1 MNILIVNAFGSSP
14 SAKAKFSS
22 FCEIIKSLFK
32 KVSEKSGIDNFY
44 FIYRTPRTI
53 TDFIY
58 NYDNNPGEATQNDTL
73 NKKNFDKIDIVFI
86 EGGEK
91 YLPWND
97 KGFRLSEFVK
107 LCKMTGKIVYLGG
120 VGFEIL
126 VYYLATGARNEF
138 NFINGKGEIQ
148 AIEEIQKI
156 PSKFLTNLK
165 KNDNFLDFVTGDILE
180 YRSVY
185 HTWVPIM
192 NIGLHKQI
200 TAEKYMKRGK
210 FILPDG
216 FKGKDYVKNKNTLV
230 SNCHEIKVNVLRQY
244 LSHYLLIDLPVEFVA
259 FTSLTWFPHFFNV
272 NFKKYQFKVIC
283 QCDKGPVLIEH
294 ENSVGVAFH
303 PQIHYVETVKMLENF
318 INRKFQEIQDKLFS
332 FKKNDEIKIVEN
344 ELPLMFRN
352 YKLNDEQKI
361 EKKKHEQYVP
371 NNNSNVGKVNS
382 SRSFNRI
389 KKVRNVASHVGFGFN
404 NRDMIFV
411 ENNAIIQKSILYN
424 KKKIQEI
431 MSSDLQKQELINNLF
446 SIKRNENTRI
456 SAIFQPISSNVNSPE
471 IDQNT
476 LIKSLKERNHNNV
489 EDENGLDY
497 LTFIDRGKMDEKQL
511 IAFYKKAR
519 RRVCL
524 KLDEI
529 EHTTNFRNYE
539 NYKNSKPFKLFM
551 KNQKKLKNKK
561 NFNLTDKN
569 FFNRNNKLPIQKAG
583 SSLSLNNEKQKKMNL
598 LNMEAEYQNL
608 IGNTPPP
615 ETNNKTMTYLKTE
628 PNHKKKYSLK
638 LNIYRKDSRKNDKD
652 EEEEDDNVNYENG
665 NKNNAGNRIKQLQ
678 EKWKEYDQLSPE
690 QRQRREFLESK
701 KKWISKEDFH
711 RVFGLHTT
719 AIRPIPN
726 VMSYGKPVTDY
737 KFREINHEKWLT
749 PNGFV

>member
-1 MNILIVNAFGSSP
+1 MNILIINAFGSSP
-14 SAKAKFSS
+14 SAKAKFST
-22 FCEIIKSLFK
+22 FCEIIKSIFR

-44 FIYRTPRTI
+44 FIYRTPKTI

-58 NYDNNPGEATQNDTL
+58 NFDINPGEATQNDSS

-91 YLPWND
+91 YIPWDD

-126 VYYLATGARNEF
+126 IYYLATGARNEF
-138 NFINGKGEIQ
+138 NFINAKGEIQ
-148 AIEEIQKI
+148 SIEEIQNI

-192 NIGLHKQI
+192 NVGLHKQI
-200 TAEKYMKRGK
+200 AAEKYMQRGK
-210 FILPDG
+210 FVLPDG
-216 FKGKDYVKNKNTLV
+216 FKGKDYIKNKNTLV

-259 FTSLTWFPHFFNV
+259 FTTLTWFVHSFNV

-283 QCDKGPVLIEH
+283 QCDKGPVVIEH

-303 PQIHYVETVKMLENF
+303 PQSNYPETIKILENF
-318 INRKFQEIQDKLFS
+318 ISKKFQEIQDKLFS
-332 FKKNDEIKIVEN
+332 FKKPDIKIEEN
-344 ELPLMFRN
+344 ELPLMFRY
-352 YKLNDEQKI
+352 YKLNDEQRRG
-361 EKKKHEQYVP
+361 KKKDEQY
-371 NNNSNVGKVNS
+371 NILNINSNVGKVNS

-389 KKVRNVASHVGFGFN
+389 KKVRNEAGHVGFGFN

-424 KKKIQEI
+424 KKKIKEI
-431 MSSDLQKQELINNLF
+431 LTPEQQRQELINDMF

-456 SAIFQPISSNVNSPE
+456 STIFQPIKSN
-471 IDQNT
+471 QNKK
-476 LIKSLKERNHNNV
+476 INNIMQNLQ
-489 EDENGLDY
+489 ESKNMNNDEEENGLEY
-497 LTFIDRGKMDEKQL
+497 MTFIDRGKMDEKQL

-529 EHTTNFRNYE
+529 ENTTNFGNRNYE
-539 NYKNSKPFKLFM
+539 TYKDSKNYRIFI
-551 KNQKKLKNKK
+551 KNQNK
-561 NFNLTDKN
+561 
-569 FFNRNNKLPIQKAG
+569 
-583 SSLSLNNEKQKKMNL
+583 
-598 LNMEAEYQNL
+598 
-608 IGNTPPP
+608 
-615 ETNNKTMTYLKTE
+615 
-628 PNHKKKYSLK
+628 
-638 LNIYRKDSRKNDKD
+638 
-652 EEEEDDNVNYENG
+652 
-665 NKNNAGNRIKQLQ
+665 
-678 EKWKEYDQLSPE
+678 
-690 QRQRREFLESK
+690 SK
-701 KKWISKEDFH
+701 KKI
-711 RVFGLHTT
+711 
-719 AIRPIPN
+719 
-726 VMSYGKPVTDY
+726 
-737 KFREINHEKWLT
+737 
-749 PNGFV
+749 

>member
-14 SAKAKFSS
+14 AAKARFSS

-32 KVSEKSGIDNFY
+32 KISEKSGIDNFY
-44 FIYRTPRTI
+44 FTYRTPRTI

-58 NYDNNPGEATQNDTL
+58 NYDINPGEATQNDSI

-91 YLPWND
+91 YIPWDD
-97 KGFRLSEFVK
+97 KGFRLSEFVR
-107 LCKMTGKIVYLGG
+107 LCKITGKLVYLGG

-126 VYYLATGARNEF
+126 IYYLATGARNEF
-138 NFINGKGEIQ
+138 NFINAKGEIQ
-148 AIEEIQKI
+148 AIEEIQNI
-156 PSKFLTNLK
+156 PPKFLNNLK

-192 NIGLHKQI
+192 NIGMHKQI
-200 TAEKYMKRGK
+200 AAEKFMERGK
-210 FILPDG
+210 FVLPDG
-216 FKGKDYVKNKNTLV
+216 FKGKDYIKNKDTVV

-244 LSHYLLIDLPVEFVA
+244 LSHYLLINLPVEFVA
-259 FTSLTWFPHFFNV
+259 FTTLTWFPHFFNV
-272 NFKKYQFKVIC
+272 SFKKYQFKVIC
-283 QCDKGPVLIEH
+283 QCDKGPVVIEH

-303 PQIHYVETVKMLENF
+303 PQVNYIETIKILENF
-318 INRKFQEIQDKLFS
+318 ISKKFQEIQDKLFS
-332 FKKNDEIKIVEN
+332 FKKAENNLVEN

-352 YKLNDEQKI
+352 YKLNDEQRRR
-361 EKKKHEQYVP
+361 KKTLNEQYVSD
-371 NNNSNVGKVNS
+371 NNSNIGKVNN

-389 KKVRNVASHVGFGFN
+389 KKVRNEAGHVGFGFN

-411 ENNAIIQKSILYN
+411 ENNAIIQKSILYY
-424 KKKIQEI
+424 KKKSKNILSPEQ
-431 MSSDLQKQELINNLF
+431 QKQEVINDMF

-456 SAIFQPISSNVNSPE
+456 SAIFKPIFRNKTKRLSRKNVIE
-471 IDQNT
+471 
-476 LIKSLKERNHNNV
+476 SLKEGKNFDE
-489 EDENGLDY
+489 EDENGLEY
-497 LTFIDRGKMDEKQL
+497 MTFIDRGKMDEKQL

-529 EHTTNFRNYE
+529 EHTTNFGTNNYE
-539 NYKNSKPFKLFM
+539 KYKDSKSYKNFVRS
-551 KNQKKLKNKK
+551 QKKEKQKK
-561 NFNLTDKN
+561 FNLTDTN
-569 FFNRNNKLPIQKAG
+569 FYVKKNKLK
-583 SSLSLNNEKQKKMNL
+583 LNKTISPSKIDKEKEKQMNTI
-598 LNMEAEYQNL
+598 NMENAYQSLMKNVPQKE
-608 IGNTPPP
+608 I
-615 ETNNKTMTYLKTE
+615 KTISYLKTQ
-628 PNHKKKYSLK
+628 PNIHRKKYSLR
-638 LNIYRKDSRKNDKD
+638 LKNN
-652 EEEEDDNVNYENG
+652 DDNKGDNEDIDYYYN
-665 NKNNAGNRIKQLQ
+665 NKNGARNRIKELQ

-701 KKWISKEDFH
+701 KKWVSKEDFH

-719 AIRPIPN
+719 AIKPIPN
-726 VMSYGKPVTDY
+726 VMSFGKPVTDY
-737 KFREINHEKWLT
+737 KFREINHEKWIT

>member
-1 MNILIVNAFGSSP
+1 MNILIVNAFGNSP

-32 KVSEKSGIDNFY
+32 KVSEKSGIDNFF
-44 FIYRTPRTI
+44 FIYRTPKTI

-58 NYDNNPGEATQNDTL
+58 NYDSNPGEATQNDSL

-91 YLPWND
+91 YLPWDD

-107 LCKMTGKIVYLGG
+107 LCKVNGKIIYLGG

-126 VYYLATGARNEF
+126 IYYLATGARNEY
-138 NFINGKGEIQ
+138 NFINAKGEIQ

-156 PSKFLTNLK
+156 PSNFLTNLK

-200 TAEKYMKRGK
+200 AAEKFMERGK
-210 FILPDG
+210 FVLPDG

-259 FTSLTWFPHFFNV
+259 YTTLTWFPHFFNV
-272 NFKKYQFKVIC
+272 SFKRFQFKVIC
-283 QCDKGPVLIEH
+283 QCDKGPVVIEH
-294 ENSVGVAFH
+294 ENSIGIAFH
-303 PQIHYVETVKMLENF
+303 PQVNYIETVKILENF
-318 INRKFQEIQDKLFS
+318 VSKKFQEVQDKLFS
-332 FKKNDEIKIVEN
+332 FKKTDIKIVEN

-352 YKLNDEQKI
+352 YKLNDEQRKG
-361 EKKKHEQYVP
+361 KKLLDDQFISS
-371 NNNSNVGKVNS
+371 NNKSNVGKVNS

-389 KKVRNVASHVGFGFN
+389 KKVRNEAGHVGFGFN

-431 MSSDLQKQELINNLF
+431 LSPEQQRQEILNDMF

-456 SAIFQPISSNVNSPE
+456 STIFQPIITNKKKKINQKN
-471 IDQNT
+471 IFQT
-476 LIKSLKERNHNNV
+476 LKEGKNID
-489 EDENGLDY
+489 EDDENGLEY
-497 LTFIDRGKMDEKQL
+497 MTFIDRGKMDEKQL

-529 EHTTNFRNYE
+529 EHTTNFETKNYE
-539 NYKNSKPFKLFM
+539 KYKDSKQYKNFIKK
-551 KNQKKLKNKK
+551 QKKAK
-561 NFNLTDKN
+561 FNLTDTNFYNKSNKN
-569 FFNRNNKLPIQKAG
+569 KNKLKNTN
-583 SSLSLNNEKQKKMNL
+583 SLLILDRDRQKKINT
-598 LNMEAEYQNL
+598 LNMEAAYQSLMKNVDKDTNKK
-608 IGNTPPP
+608 NTYYKTQPNFY
-615 ETNNKTMTYLKTE
+615 TN
-628 PNHKKKYSLK
+628 KKYSLTLK
-638 LNIYRKDSRKNDKD
+638 KNDSNK
-652 EEEEDDNVNYENG
+652 EDNEDLDYFYN
-665 NKNNAGNRIKQLQ
+665 NKNDAKIKIKELQ

-701 KKWISKEDFH
+701 KKWVSKEDFH
-711 RVFGLHTT
+711 RVFGIHTT
-719 AIRPIPN
+719 AIKPIPN

>member
-1 MNILIVNAFGSSP
+1 MNILIVNAFGNSP

-32 KVSEKSGIDNFY
+32 KVSEKSGIDNFF
-44 FIYRTPRTI
+44 FIYRTPKTI

-58 NYDNNPGEATQNDTL
+58 NYDSNPGEATQNDSL

-91 YLPWND
+91 YLPWDD

-107 LCKMTGKIVYLGG
+107 LCKVNGKIIYLGG

-126 VYYLATGARNEF
+126 IYYLATGARNEY
-138 NFINGKGEIQ
+138 NFINAKGEIQ

-156 PSKFLTNLK
+156 PSNFLTNLK

-200 TAEKYMKRGK
+200 AAEKFMERGK
-210 FILPDG
+210 FVLPDG

-259 FTSLTWFPHFFNV
+259 YTTLTWFPHFFNV
-272 NFKKYQFKVIC
+272 SFKRFQFKVIC
-283 QCDKGPVLIEH
+283 QCDKGPVVIEH
-294 ENSVGVAFH
+294 ENSIGIAFH
-303 PQIHYVETVKMLENF
+303 PQVNYIETVKILENF
-318 INRKFQEIQDKLFS
+318 VSKKFQEVQDKLFS
-332 FKKNDEIKIVEN
+332 FKKTDIKIVEN

-352 YKLNDEQKI
+352 YKLNDEQRKG
-361 EKKKHEQYVP
+361 KKLLDDQFISS
-371 NNNSNVGKVNS
+371 NNKSNVGKVNS

-389 KKVRNVASHVGFGFN
+389 KKVRNEAGHVGFGFN

-431 MSSDLQKQELINNLF
+431 LSPEQQRQEILNDMF

-456 SAIFQPISSNVNSPE
+456 STIFQPIITNKKKKINQKN
-471 IDQNT
+471 IFQT
-476 LIKSLKERNHNNV
+476 LKEGKNID
-489 EDENGLDY
+489 EDDENGLEY
-497 LTFIDRGKMDEKQL
+497 MTFIDRGKMDEKQL

-529 EHTTNFRNYE
+529 EHTTNFETKNYE
-539 NYKNSKPFKLFM
+539 KYKDSKQYKNFIKK
-551 KNQKKLKNKK
+551 QKKAK
-561 NFNLTDKN
+561 FNLTDTN
-569 FFNRNNKLPIQKAG
+569 FYNKNNKNKNKLKNTN
-583 SSLSLNNEKQKKMNL
+583 SLLILDRDRQKKINT
-598 LNMEAEYQNL
+598 LNMEAAYQSLMKNVDKDTNKK
-608 IGNTPPP
+608 NTYY
-615 ETNNKTMTYLKTE
+615 KTQ
-628 PNHKKKYSLK
+628 PNFYTKKKYSLTLK
-638 LNIYRKDSRKNDKD
+638 KNDINK
-652 EEEEDDNVNYENG
+652 EDNEDLDYFYN
-665 NKNNAGNRIKQLQ
+665 NKNDAKNRIKELQ

-701 KKWISKEDFH
+701 KKWVSKEDFH
-711 RVFGLHTT
+711 RVFGIHTT
-719 AIRPIPN
+719 AIKPIPN

>member
-1 MNILIVNAFGSSP
+1 
-14 SAKAKFSS
+14 
-22 FCEIIKSLFK
+22 
-32 KVSEKSGIDNFY
+32 
-44 FIYRTPRTI
+44 
-53 TDFIY
+53 
-58 NYDNNPGEATQNDTL
+58 
-73 NKKNFDKIDIVFI
+73 
-86 EGGEK
+86 
-91 YLPWND
+91 
-97 KGFRLSEFVK
+97 
-107 LCKMTGKIVYLGG
+107 MTGKIVYLGG

-126 VYYLATGARNEF
+126 VYYLATGSRNEF

-156 PSKFLTNLK
+156 PSKFLSNLK

-200 TAEKYMKRGK
+200 AAEKYMKRGK
-210 FILPDG
+210 FVLPDG

-244 LSHYLLIDLPVEFVA
+244 LSHYLLTNLPVEFVA

-272 NFKKYQFKVIC
+272 SFKKYQFKVIC
-283 QCDKGPVLIEH
+283 QCDKGPVVIEH

-303 PQIHYVETVKMLENF
+303 PQVNYLETVKILENF
-318 INRKFQEIQDKLFS
+318 ISKKFQEVQEKLFS
-332 FKKNDEIKIVEN
+332 FKKADDIKIVEN

-352 YKLNDEQKI
+352 YKLNDEQKR
-361 EKKKHEQYVP
+361 EKKKDEQYIA
-371 NNNSNVGKVNS
+371 NKNSNVGKVNN

-424 KKKIQEI
+424 KKKINEI
-431 MSSDLQKQELINNLF
+431 ISPELQRQELINDMF

-456 SAIFQPISSNVNSPE
+456 SAIFQPILSSHNSPKLN
-471 IDQNT
+471 QNNV
-476 LIKSLKERNHNNV
+476 INKLKEKNHT

-539 NYKNSKPFKLFM
+539 NYKNSKPFKMFI
-551 KNQKKLKNKK
+551 KSQNKKKKNK
-561 NFNLTDKN
+561 FNLTDTN
-569 FFNRNNKLPIQKAG
+569 FYNRNNRNQIQKINSA
-583 SSLSLNNEKQKKMNL
+583 LTLNNEKEKKMNL

-608 IGNTPPP
+608 MGKSPPQS
-615 ETNNKTMTYLKTE
+615 TNITITYLKTE
-628 PNHKKKYSLK
+628 PNFKKIQSLK
-638 LNIYRKDSRKNDKD
+638 LNTYRSDNRKNDKD
-652 EEEEDDNVNYENG
+652 EDEDEDNNNYLSE
-665 NKNNAGNRIKQLQ
+665 NKNNARSRIKQMQ

-701 KKWISKEDFH
+701 KKWVSKEDFH

-719 AIRPIPN
+719 AIKPIPN

>member
-22 FCEIIKSLFK
+22 FCEIIKSIFK

-58 NYDNNPGEATQNDTL
+58 NFDINPGEATQNDSL

-91 YLPWND
+91 YIPWDD

-107 LCKMTGKIVYLGG
+107 LCKLTGKIIYLGG

-126 VYYLATGARNEF
+126 IYYLATAARNEF

-148 AIEEIQKI
+148 SIEEIQNI

-200 TAEKYMKRGK
+200 AAEKYMQRGK
-210 FILPDG
+210 FVLPDN
-216 FKGKDYVKNKNTLV
+216 FKGKDYIKNKNTLV

-244 LSHYLLIDLPVEFVA
+244 LSHYLLIGLPVEFVA
-259 FTSLTWFPHFFNV
+259 FTTLTWFAHFFNV
-272 NFKKYQFKVIC
+272 SFKKYQFKVIC
-283 QCDKGPVLIEH
+283 QCDKGPVVIEH
-294 ENSVGVAFH
+294 ENSVAVAFH
-303 PQIHYVETVKMLENF
+303 PQINYIETVKILENF
-318 INRKFQEIQDKLFS
+318 VTKKFQEIQDKLFS
-332 FKKNDEIKIVEN
+332 FKKSEIKIVDN

-352 YKLNDEQKI
+352 YKMNDEQRKG
-361 EKKKHEQYVP
+361 KKLLDEQFIS
-371 NNNSNVGKVNS
+371 NNNSNVGKVNT

-389 KKVRNVASHVGFGFN
+389 KKVRNEAGHVGFGFN
-404 NRDMIFV
+404 NRDMVFV

-424 KKKIQEI
+424 KKKIKEI
-431 MSSDLQKQELINNLF
+431 ISPEQQREELINDMF

-456 SAIFQPISSNVNSPE
+456 SQIFKPIFSNKNQK
-471 IDQNT
+471 INQ
-476 LIKSLKERNHNNV
+476 NNV
-489 EDENGLDY
+489 MQKIKEGKNLGEEEDNGLEY
-497 LTFIDRGKMDEKQL
+497 MTFIDRGKMDEKQL
-511 IAFYKKAR
+511 ISFYKKAR

-529 EHTTNFRNYE
+529 ENTTNFGTKNYE
-539 NYKNSKPFKLFM
+539 NYKNSKVY
-551 KNQKKLKNKK
+551 KNFIKSQLKGRNKK
-561 NFNLTDKN
+561 FNLTDTNFYKKKKN
-569 FFNRNNKLPIQKAG
+569 NSEIRKNKIN
-583 SSLSLNNEKQKKMNL
+583 SSLISEKEKQTKMNT
-598 LNMEAEYQNL
+598 LNMEAAYQSLMKNVPQ
-608 IGNTPPP
+608 ISK
-615 ETNNKTMTYLKTE
+615 NKTINYLKTQ
-628 PNHKKKYSLK
+628 PNFFNKKKFSLK
-638 LNIYRKDSRKNDKD
+638 IKNN
-652 EEEEDDNVNYENG
+652 EDDNNKEENEDDDYYYSNRNDAR
-665 NKNNAGNRIKQLQ
+665 NKIKELQ
-678 EKWKEYDQLSPE
+678 EKWKKYDQLSPE

-719 AIRPIPN
+719 AIKPIPN

-737 KFREINHEKWLT
+737 KFREIDHEKWLT

>member
-44 FIYRTPRTI
+44 FIYRTPKTI

-58 NYDNNPGEATQNDTL
+58 NYDNNPAEATTNDSL

-91 YLPWND
+91 YLPWDD

-107 LCKMTGKIVYLGG
+107 LCKVTGKIIYLGG

-126 VYYLATGARNEF
+126 IYYLATGARNEF

-148 AIEEIQKI
+148 AIEEIQQI
-156 PSKFLTNLK
+156 PSKFLANLK

-200 TAEKYMKRGK
+200 TAEKYIQRGK

-244 LSHYLLIDLPVEFVA
+244 LSHYLLINLPVEFVA
-259 FTSLTWFPHFFNV
+259 YTSLTWFSHFFNV
-272 NFKKYQFKVIC
+272 SYQKYQFKVIC
-283 QCDKGPVLIEH
+283 QCDKGAVVIEH
-294 ENSVGVAFH
+294 ENSVGIAFH
-303 PQIHYVETVKMLENF
+303 PQHNYIETVKILENF
-318 INRKFQEIQDKLFS
+318 INKKFQEIQDKLFS
-332 FKKNDEIKIVEN
+332 FKRSDIKIEEN

-352 YKLNDEQKI
+352 YKLNDEQRKG
-361 EKKKHEQYVP
+361 KKNDEPYIT
-371 NNNSNVGKVNS
+371 NNKSNVGKVNN

-389 KKVRNVASHVGFGFN
+389 KKVRNVAGHVGFGFN

-431 MSSDLQKQELINNLF
+431 ISPEMQRQELINDMF

-456 SAIFQPISSNVNSPE
+456 SAIFQPIFSNLKINN
-471 IDQNT
+471 INQNELMKT
-476 LIKSLKERNHNNV
+476 LKEEKHIGDDN
-489 EDENGLDY
+489 ENGFEY

-511 IAFYKKAR
+511 ISFYKRAR

-529 EHTTNFRNYE
+529 ENTTNFRNKNYE
-539 NYKNSKPFKLFM
+539 KYKDSKPFKIFI
-551 KNQKKLKNKK
+551 KSQKQSKK
-561 NFNLTDKN
+561 KFNLTDTNFYNKKN
-569 FFNRNNKLPIQKAG
+569 KNNIKKTN
-583 SSLSLNNEKQKKMNL
+583 SSLSLDKEHQKNINS
-598 LNMEAEYQNL
+598 LNMEAEYQSL
-608 IGNTPPP
+608 M
-615 ETNNKTMTYLKTE
+615 NNAPDSSHRPITYLKTE
-628 PNHKKKYSLK
+628 PNHSNKKYSLK
-638 LNIYRKDSRKNDKD
+638 LKSSRNDNKKDNN
-652 EEEEDDNVNYENG
+652 EEENIIYYLNN
-665 NKNNAGNRIKQLQ
+665 NKNNARSRIKKLQ

-701 KKWISKEDFH
+701 KKWVSKEDFH

-719 AIRPIPN
+719 AIKPIPN

-737 KFREINHEKWLT
+737 KFREIHHEKWLT

>member
-14 SAKAKFSS
+14 AAKAKFTS

-32 KVSEKSGIDNFY
+32 KVSEKSGIDNFF

-58 NYDNNPGEATQNDTL
+58 NYDINPGEATQNDSV

-91 YLPWND
+91 YLPWDD

-107 LCKMTGKIVYLGG
+107 LCKITGKIIYLGG
-120 VGFEIL
+120 VGFETLI
-126 VYYLATGARNEF
+126 YYLATGARNEF
-138 NFINGKGEIQ
+138 NFINAKGEIQ

-156 PSKFLTNLK
+156 PSNFLTSLK

-200 TAEKYMKRGK
+200 AAEKFMERGK
-210 FILPDG
+210 FVLPDG
-216 FKGKDYVKNKNTLV
+216 FKGKDYIKNKNTLV

-244 LSHYLLIDLPVEFVA
+244 LSHYLLVDLPVEFVA
-259 FTSLTWFPHFFNV
+259 YTTLTWFPHFFNV
-272 NFKKYQFKVIC
+272 SFKKYQFKVIC
-283 QCDKGPVLIEH
+283 QCDKGPVVIEH
-294 ENSVGVAFH
+294 ENSIGVAFH
-303 PQIHYVETVKMLENF
+303 PQVNYIETVKILENF
-318 INRKFQEIQDKLFS
+318 VNKKFQEIQDKLFS
-332 FKKNDEIKIVEN
+332 FKKNDIKIEEN

-352 YKLNDEQKI
+352 YKINDEQRKG
-361 EKKKHEQYVP
+361 KKLLDAQYIFSS
-371 NNNSNVGKVNS
+371 NNKSNVGKVNS

-389 KKVRNVASHVGFGFN
+389 KKVRNEAGHVGFGFN

-411 ENNAIIQKSILYN
+411 ENNAIIQKTILYN

-431 MSSDLQKQELINNLF
+431 ISPEQQRQEILNDMF
-446 SIKRNENTRI
+446 SVKRNENTRI
-456 SAIFQPISSNVNSPE
+456 STIFQPLFSKEKQNINQNNV
-471 IDQNT
+471 IQR
-476 LIKSLKERNHNNV
+476 LKEGKNMDDY
-489 EDENGLDY
+489 DENGLEY
-497 LTFIDRGKMDEKQL
+497 MTFIDRGKMDEKQL

-529 EHTTNFRNYE
+529 EHTTNFGAKNYE
-539 NYKNSKPFKLFM
+539 KYKNAT
-551 KNQKKLKNKK
+551 QYK
-561 NFNLTDKN
+561 NFIKKHKKSKYNLTDTNFYNKN
-569 FFNRNNKLPIQKAG
+569 NRKQSANTAFLIEKD
-583 SSLSLNNEKQKKMNL
+583 KQKKMNK
-598 LNMEAEYQNL
+598 LNMEAAYESLIKNMPQDSNKKNKYYKTQQNFYKKKNSL
-608 IGNTPPP
+608 KI
-615 ETNNKTMTYLKTE
+615 ETNDNNKEDNEDIDYYY
-628 PNHKKKYSLK
+628 N
-638 LNIYRKDSRKNDKD
+638 NKNDAK
-652 EEEEDDNVNYENG
+652 
-665 NKNNAGNRIKQLQ
+665 NKIKELQ

-701 KKWISKEDFH
+701 KKWVSKEDFH
-711 RVFGLHTT
+711 RVFGIHTT
-719 AIRPIPN
+719 AIKPIPN

>member
-244 LSHYLLIDLPVEFVA
+244 LSHYLLINLPVEFVA

-272 NFKKYQFKVIC
+272 NFKKYQFKIIC

-303 PQIHYVETVKMLENF
+303 PQINYIETVKMLENF
-318 INRKFQEIQDKLFS
+318 IYKKFQEIQDKLFS

-371 NNNSNVGKVNS
+371 NNRSNVGKVNS

-539 NYKNSKPFKLFM
+539 NYKNLKPFKIFL
-551 KNQKKLKNKK
+551 KNQKKSKK
-561 NFNLTDKN
+561 KKFNLTEKN
-569 FFNRNNKLPIQKAG
+569 FFNRNNKLPIQKVG
-583 SSLSLNNEKQKKMNL
+583 SSLSLNNEKQKTMNL

-608 IGNTPPP
+608 MGKTPPP

-638 LNIYRKDSRKNDKD
+638 LNIYRNDNRENDKD
-652 EEEEDDNVNYENG
+652 EEEEDNVNYING
-665 NKNNAGNRIKQLQ
+665 NKNNARNRIKQLQ

-701 KKWISKEDFH
+701 KKWVSKEDFH

-719 AIRPIPN
+719 SIRPIPN

>member
-14 SAKAKFSS
+14 AAKARFSS

-32 KVSEKSGIDNFY
+32 KISEKSGIDNFY
-44 FIYRTPRTI
+44 FTYRTPRTI

-58 NYDNNPGEATQNDTL
+58 NYDINPGEATQNDSI

-91 YLPWND
+91 YIPWDD
-97 KGFRLSEFVK
+97 KGFRLSEFVR
-107 LCKMTGKIVYLGG
+107 LCKITGKLVYLGG

-126 VYYLATGARNEF
+126 IYYLATGARNEF
-138 NFINGKGEIQ
+138 NFINAKGEIQ
-148 AIEEIQKI
+148 AIEEIQNI
-156 PSKFLTNLK
+156 PPKFLNNLK

-192 NIGLHKQI
+192 NIGMHKQI
-200 TAEKYMKRGK
+200 AAEKFMERGK
-210 FILPDG
+210 FVLPDG
-216 FKGKDYVKNKNTLV
+216 FKGKDYIKNKDTVV

-244 LSHYLLIDLPVEFVA
+244 LSHYLLINLPVEFVA
-259 FTSLTWFPHFFNV
+259 FTTLTWFPHFFNV
-272 NFKKYQFKVIC
+272 SFKKYQFKVIC
-283 QCDKGPVLIEH
+283 QCDKGPVVIEH

-303 PQIHYVETVKMLENF
+303 PQVNYIETIKILENF
-318 INRKFQEIQDKLFS
+318 ISKKFQEIQDKLFS
-332 FKKNDEIKIVEN
+332 FKKAENNLVEN

-352 YKLNDEQKI
+352 YKLNDEQRRR
-361 EKKKHEQYVP
+361 KKTLNEQYVSD
-371 NNNSNVGKVNS
+371 NNSNIGKVNN

-389 KKVRNVASHVGFGFN
+389 KKVRNEAGHVGFGFN

-411 ENNAIIQKSILYN
+411 ENNAIIQKSILYY
-424 KKKIQEI
+424 KKKSKNILSPEQ
-431 MSSDLQKQELINNLF
+431 QKQEVINDMF

-456 SAIFQPISSNVNSPE
+456 SAIFKPIFRNKTKRLSRKNVIE
-471 IDQNT
+471 
-476 LIKSLKERNHNNV
+476 SLKEGKNFDE
-489 EDENGLDY
+489 EDENGLEY
-497 LTFIDRGKMDEKQL
+497 MTFIDRGKMDEKQL

-529 EHTTNFRNYE
+529 EHTTNFGTNNYE
-539 NYKNSKPFKLFM
+539 KYKDSKSYKNFVRS
-551 KNQKKLKNKK
+551 QKKEKQKK
-561 NFNLTDKN
+561 FNLTDTN
-569 FFNRNNKLPIQKAG
+569 FYVKKNKLK
-583 SSLSLNNEKQKKMNL
+583 LNKTISPSKIEKEKEKQMNTI
-598 LNMEAEYQNL
+598 NMENAYQSLMKNVPQKE
-608 IGNTPPP
+608 I
-615 ETNNKTMTYLKTE
+615 KTISYLKTQ
-628 PNHKKKYSLK
+628 PNIDRKKYSLR
-638 LNIYRKDSRKNDKD
+638 LKNN
-652 EEEEDDNVNYENG
+652 DDNKGDNEDIDYYYN
-665 NKNNAGNRIKQLQ
+665 NKNEARNRIKELQ

-701 KKWISKEDFH
+701 KKWVSKEDFH

-719 AIRPIPN
+719 AIKPIPN
-726 VMSYGKPVTDY
+726 VMSFGKPVTDY
-737 KFREINHEKWLT
+737 KFREINHEKWIT

>member
-14 SAKAKFSS
+14 SAKARFSS

-58 NYDNNPGEATQNDTL
+58 NYDINPGEATQNDSL

-86 EGGEK
+86 EGGER
-91 YLPWND
+91 YLPWDD

-107 LCKMTGKIVYLGG
+107 LCKLTGKIIYLGG
-120 VGFEIL
+120 VGFETLI
-126 VYYLATGARNEF
+126 YYLATGAKNEF
-138 NFINGKGEIQ
+138 NFINAKGEIQ
-148 AIEEIQKI
+148 AIEEIQNI

-200 TAEKYMKRGK
+200 TAEKYMNRGK
-210 FILPDG
+210 FVLPDG
-216 FKGKDYVKNKNTLV
+216 FKGKDYVKSKNTLV
-230 SNCHEIKVNVLRQY
+230 SNCHEMKVNVLRQY
-244 LSHYLLIDLPVEFVA
+244 LSHYLVLDLPVEFVA

-272 NFKKYQFKVIC
+272 SFRKYQFKVIC
-283 QCDKGPVLIEH
+283 QCDKGPVVIEH

-303 PQIHYVETVKMLENF
+303 PQVNYIETVRILENF
-318 INRKFQEIQDKLFS
+318 VSKKFQEIQEKLFS
-332 FKKNDEIKIVEN
+332 FKKSDIKIVEN

-352 YKLNDEQKI
+352 YKLNDEQRRG
-361 EKKKHEQYVP
+361 KKLLDEQYYS
-371 NNNSNVGKVNS
+371 NNNNTNVGKVNS

-389 KKVRNVASHVGFGFN
+389 KKVRNEAGHVGFGFN

-431 MSSDLQKQELINNLF
+431 LSPEQQREELLNDMF

-456 SAIFQPISSNVNSPE
+456 SAIFKPIITHKNQKIN
-471 IDQNT
+471 QN
-476 LIKSLKERNHNNV
+476 IIMQSLKEGKNNEFD
-489 EDENGLDY
+489 EDENGLEY
-497 LTFIDRGKMDEKQL
+497 MTFIDRGKMDEKQL

-529 EHTTNFRNYE
+529 EHTTNFGNKNFE
-539 NYKNSKPFKLFM
+539 KYKNSKFYNNFIR
-551 KNQKKLKNKK
+551 NQKKKKNKI
-561 NFNLTDKN
+561 FNLTDTNFYNKKN
-569 FFNRNNKLPIQKAG
+569 KIRTKKLN
-583 SSLSLNNEKQKKMNL
+583 SSFISDKDNQKKMNT
-598 LNMEAEYQNL
+598 LNMETAYQNL
-608 IGNTPPP
+608 MKNVPQNS
-615 ETNNKTMTYLKTE
+615 NNIYLKTQQ
-628 PNHKKKYSLK
+628 NFYNKKYSLS
-638 LNIYRKDSRKNDKD
+638 IKNRANDNNKEYN
-652 EEEEDDNVNYENG
+652 EEVDYIDN
-665 NKNNAGNRIKQLQ
+665 NKNNAKKRIKEIQ
-678 EKWKEYDQLSPE
+678 ERWKEYEQLSPE
-690 QRQRREFLESK
+690 QIQRKEFLESK
-701 KKWISKEDFH
+701 KKWVSKEDFH

-719 AIRPIPN
+719 AIKPIPN

>member
-1 MNILIVNAFGSSP
+1 MNILIVNAFGNSP

-32 KVSEKSGIDNFY
+32 KVSEKSGIDNFF
-44 FIYRTPRTI
+44 FIYRTPKTI

-58 NYDNNPGEATQNDTL
+58 NYDSNPGEATQNDSL

-91 YLPWND
+91 YLPWDD

-107 LCKMTGKIVYLGG
+107 LCKVNGKIIYLGG

-126 VYYLATGARNEF
+126 IYYLATGARNEY
-138 NFINGKGEIQ
+138 NFINAKGEIQ

-156 PSKFLTNLK
+156 PSNFLTNLK

-200 TAEKYMKRGK
+200 AAEKFMERGK
-210 FILPDG
+210 FVLPDG

-259 FTSLTWFPHFFNV
+259 YTTLTWFPHFFNV
-272 NFKKYQFKVIC
+272 SFKRFQFKVIC
-283 QCDKGPVLIEH
+283 QCDKGPVVIEH
-294 ENSVGVAFH
+294 ENSIGIAFH
-303 PQIHYVETVKMLENF
+303 PQVNYIETVKILENF
-318 INRKFQEIQDKLFS
+318 VSKKFQEVQDKLFS
-332 FKKNDEIKIVEN
+332 FKKTDIKIVEN

-352 YKLNDEQKI
+352 YKLNDEQRKG
-361 EKKKHEQYVP
+361 KKLLDDQFISS
-371 NNNSNVGKVNS
+371 NNKSNVGKVNS

-389 KKVRNVASHVGFGFN
+389 KKVRNEAGHVGFGFN

-431 MSSDLQKQELINNLF
+431 LSPEQQRQEILNDMF

-456 SAIFQPISSNVNSPE
+456 STIFQPIITNKKKKINQKN
-471 IDQNT
+471 IFQT
-476 LIKSLKERNHNNV
+476 LKEGKNID
-489 EDENGLDY
+489 EDDENGLEY
-497 LTFIDRGKMDEKQL
+497 MTFIDRGKMDEKQL

-529 EHTTNFRNYE
+529 EHTTNFETKNYE
-539 NYKNSKPFKLFM
+539 KYKDSKQYKNFIKK
-551 KNQKKLKNKK
+551 QKKAK
-561 NFNLTDKN
+561 FNLTDTNFYNKSNKN
-569 FFNRNNKLPIQKAG
+569 KNKLKNTN
-583 SSLSLNNEKQKKMNL
+583 SLLILDRDRQKKINT
-598 LNMEAEYQNL
+598 LNMEAAYQSLMKNVDKDTNKK
-608 IGNTPPP
+608 NTYY
-615 ETNNKTMTYLKTE
+615 KTQ
-628 PNHKKKYSLK
+628 PNFYTKKKYSLTLK
-638 LNIYRKDSRKNDKD
+638 KNDINK
-652 EEEEDDNVNYENG
+652 EDNEDLDYFYN
-665 NKNNAGNRIKQLQ
+665 NKNDAKNRIKELQ

-701 KKWISKEDFH
+701 KKWVSKEDFH
-711 RVFGLHTT
+711 RVFGIHTT
-719 AIRPIPN
+719 AIKPIPN

>member
-1 MNILIVNAFGSSP
+1 MNILIVNSFGSSP
-14 SAKAKFSS
+14 SAKARFSS

-58 NYDNNPGEATQNDTL
+58 NYDINPGEATQNDSL

-91 YLPWND
+91 YLPWDD

-107 LCKMTGKIVYLGG
+107 LCKVTGKIIYLGG
-120 VGFEIL
+120 VGFETLI
-126 VYYLATGARNEF
+126 YYLATGAKNEF
-138 NFINGKGEIQ
+138 NFINAKGEIQ
-148 AIEEIQKI
+148 AIEEIQNI

-200 TAEKYMKRGK
+200 TAEKYMPRGK
-210 FILPDG
+210 FVLPDG
-216 FKGKDYVKNKNTLV
+216 FKGKDYIKSKNTLV

-244 LSHYLLIDLPVEFVA
+244 LSHYLVTELPVEFVA

-272 NFKKYQFKVIC
+272 SFKKYQFKVIC
-283 QCDKGPVLIEH
+283 QCDKGPVVIEH

-303 PQIHYVETVKMLENF
+303 PQINYIETVKILENF
-318 INRKFQEIQDKLFS
+318 VFKKFQEIQDRLFS
-332 FKKNDEIKIVEN
+332 FKKSDIQIVEN

-352 YKLNDEQKI
+352 YKLNDEQRRG
-361 EKKKHEQYVP
+361 KKLLDEQYYS
-371 NNNSNVGKVNS
+371 NNNNTNVGKVNS

-389 KKVRNVASHVGFGFN
+389 KKVRNEAGHVGFGFN

-431 MSSDLQKQELINNLF
+431 LTPEQQREELLNDMF

-456 SAIFQPISSNVNSPE
+456 SAIFKTV
-471 IDQNT
+471 
-476 LIKSLKERNHNNV
+476 IKNKNQKINQKIIMQSLKEGKNN
-489 EDENGLDY
+489 EDDIEENGLEY
-497 LTFIDRGKMDEKQL
+497 MTFIDRGKMDEKQL

-529 EHTTNFRNYE
+529 EHTTNFGAKNYE
-539 NYKNSKPFKLFM
+539 KYKNSKAY
-551 KNQKKLKNKK
+551 KNFIKSQKKKK
-561 NFNLTDKN
+561 KKIFNLTDNNFYNKKN
-569 FFNRNNKLPIQKAG
+569 KIRTKKLN
-583 SSLSLNNEKQKKMNL
+583 SSSISDKDNQKKMNT
-598 LNMEAEYQNL
+598 LNMEAAYQSLMKNVPQ
-608 IGNTPPP
+608 NS
-615 ETNNKTMTYLKTE
+615 NKSNIYLKTQQ
-628 PNHKKKYSLK
+628 NFYNRKYSLK
-638 LNIYRKDSRKNDKD
+638 LKNKINDNNKED
-652 EEEEDDNVNYENG
+652 NEELDYIDN
-665 NKNNAGNRIKQLQ
+665 NKNNAKKRIKELQ
-678 EKWKEYDQLSPE
+678 ERWKEYEQLSPE
-690 QRQRREFLESK
+690 QIQRKEFLESK
-701 KKWISKEDFH
+701 KKWVSKEDFH

-719 AIRPIPN
+719 AIKPIPN

>member
-1 MNILIVNAFGSSP
+1 MNILIVNAFGNSP

-32 KVSEKSGIDNFY
+32 KVSEKSGIDNFF
-44 FIYRTPRTI
+44 FIYRTPKTI

-58 NYDNNPGEATQNDTL
+58 NYDSNPGEATQNDSL

-91 YLPWND
+91 YLPWDD

-107 LCKMTGKIVYLGG
+107 LCKVNGKIIYLGG

-126 VYYLATGARNEF
+126 IYYLATGARNEY
-138 NFINGKGEIQ
+138 NFINAKGEIQ

-156 PSKFLTNLK
+156 PSNFLTNLK

-200 TAEKYMKRGK
+200 AAEKFMERGK
-210 FILPDG
+210 FVLPDG

-259 FTSLTWFPHFFNV
+259 YTTLTWFPHFFNV
-272 NFKKYQFKVIC
+272 SFKRFQFKVIC
-283 QCDKGPVLIEH
+283 QCDKGPVVIEH
-294 ENSVGVAFH
+294 ENSIGIAFH
-303 PQIHYVETVKMLENF
+303 PQVNYIETVKILENF
-318 INRKFQEIQDKLFS
+318 VSKKFQEVQDKLFS
-332 FKKNDEIKIVEN
+332 FKKTDIKIVEN

-352 YKLNDEQKI
+352 YKLNDEQRKG
-361 EKKKHEQYVP
+361 KKLLDDQFISS
-371 NNNSNVGKVNS
+371 NNKSNVGKVNS
-382 SRSFNRI
+382 SRPFNRI
-389 KKVRNVASHVGFGFN
+389 KKVRNEAGHVGFGFN

-431 MSSDLQKQELINNLF
+431 LSPEQQRQEILNDMF

-456 SAIFQPISSNVNSPE
+456 STIFQPIITNKKKKINQKN
-471 IDQNT
+471 IFQT
-476 LIKSLKERNHNNV
+476 LKEGKNID
-489 EDENGLDY
+489 EDDENGLEY
-497 LTFIDRGKMDEKQL
+497 MTFIDRGKMDEKQL

-529 EHTTNFRNYE
+529 EHTTNFETKNYE
-539 NYKNSKPFKLFM
+539 KYKDSKQYKNFIKK
-551 KNQKKLKNKK
+551 QKKAK
-561 NFNLTDKN
+561 FNLTDTNFYNKRNKN
-569 FFNRNNKLPIQKAG
+569 KNKLKNTN
-583 SSLSLNNEKQKKMNL
+583 SLLILDRDRQKKINT
-598 LNMEAEYQNL
+598 LNMEAAYQSLMKNVDKDTNKK
-608 IGNTPPP
+608 NTYY
-615 ETNNKTMTYLKTE
+615 KTQ
-628 PNHKKKYSLK
+628 PNFYTKKKYSLTLK
-638 LNIYRKDSRKNDKD
+638 KNDSNK
-652 EEEEDDNVNYENG
+652 EDNEDLDYFYN
-665 NKNNAGNRIKQLQ
+665 NKNDAKNRIKELQ

-701 KKWISKEDFH
+701 KKWVSKEDFH
-711 RVFGLHTT
+711 RVFGIHTT
-719 AIRPIPN
+719 AIKPIPN

>member
-615 ETNNKTMTYLKTE
+615 ETNNKTMTFLKTE

-652 EEEEDDNVNYENG
+652 EEEEDNVNYENG

>member
-318 INRKFQEIQDKLFS
+318 INKKFQEIQDKLFS

-371 NNNSNVGKVNS
+371 NNRSNVGKVNS

-615 ETNNKTMTYLKTE
+615 ETNNKTMTFLKTE

-652 EEEEDDNVNYENG
+652 EEEEDNVNYENG

-719 AIRPIPN
+719 AIKPIPN

-737 KFREINHEKWLT
+737 KYREVDPKKWIT

>member
-1 MNILIVNAFGSSP
+1 MNILIINAFGSSP
-14 SAKAKFSS
+14 SAKAKFST
-22 FCEIIKSLFK
+22 FCEIIKSIFR

-44 FIYRTPRTI
+44 FIYRTPKTI

-58 NYDNNPGEATQNDTL
+58 NFDINPGEATQNDSS

-91 YLPWND
+91 YIPWDD

-126 VYYLATGARNEF
+126 IYYLATGARNEF
-138 NFINGKGEIQ
+138 NFINAKGEIQ
-148 AIEEIQKI
+148 SIEEIQNI

-192 NIGLHKQI
+192 NVGLHKQI
-200 TAEKYMKRGK
+200 AAEKYMQRGK
-210 FILPDG
+210 FVLPDG
-216 FKGKDYVKNKNTLV
+216 FKGKDYIKNKNTLV

-244 LSHYLLIDLPVEFVA
+244 LSHYLLVDLPVEFVA
-259 FTSLTWFPHFFNV
+259 FTTLTWFVHSFNV

-283 QCDKGPVLIEH
+283 QCDKGPVVIEH

-303 PQIHYVETVKMLENF
+303 PQSNYPETIKILENF
-318 INRKFQEIQDKLFS
+318 ISKKFQEIQDKLFS
-332 FKKNDEIKIVEN
+332 FKKPDIKIEEN
-344 ELPLMFRN
+344 ELPLMFRY
-352 YKLNDEQKI
+352 YKLNDEQRRG
-361 EKKKHEQYVP
+361 KKKDEQYNIL

-389 KKVRNVASHVGFGFN
+389 KKVRNEAGHVGFGFN

-424 KKKIQEI
+424 KKKIKEI
-431 MSSDLQKQELINNLF
+431 LTPEQQRQELINDMF

-456 SAIFQPISSNVNSPE
+456 STIFQPIKSN
-471 IDQNT
+471 QNKK
-476 LIKSLKERNHNNV
+476 INNIMQNLQ
-489 EDENGLDY
+489 ESKNMNNDEEENGLEY
-497 LTFIDRGKMDEKQL
+497 MTFIDRGKMDEKQL

-529 EHTTNFRNYE
+529 ENTTNFGNRNYE
-539 NYKNSKPFKLFM
+539 TYKDSKNFRIFI
-551 KNQKKLKNKK
+551 KNQNKSKKKFK
-561 NFNLTDKN
+561 NFNNTDTN
-569 FFNRNNKLPIQKAG
+569 FFKKKNLNLRTKKPN
-583 SSLSLNNEKQKKMNL
+583 SSLLLDNNENQKKMNT
-598 LNMEAEYQNL
+598 LNMEIAYQNL
-608 IGNTPPP
+608 MKNAPPAI
-615 ETNNKTMTYLKTE
+615 NNKSLSYIKTQ
-628 PNHKKKYSLK
+628 PNIPKNKKYIFRNNDNNK
-638 LNIYRKDSRKNDKD
+638 EVNENEDSNFFYNNR
-652 EEEEDDNVNYENG
+652 
-665 NKNNAGNRIKQLQ
+665 NNARNRIKELQ

-701 KKWISKEDFH
+701 KKWMSKEDFH

-719 AIRPIPN
+719 AIKPIPN

-737 KFREINHEKWLT
+737 KFREINHEKWIT

>member
-1 MNILIVNAFGSSP
+1 M
-14 SAKAKFSS
+14 
-22 FCEIIKSLFK
+22 
-32 KVSEKSGIDNFY
+32 SEKSGIDNFF
-44 FIYRTPRTI
+44 FIYRTPKTI

-58 NYDNNPGEATQNDTL
+58 NYDSNPGEATQNDSL

-91 YLPWND
+91 YLPWDD

-107 LCKMTGKIVYLGG
+107 LCKVNGKIIYLGG

-126 VYYLATGARNEF
+126 IYYLATGARNEY
-138 NFINGKGEIQ
+138 NFINAKGEIQ

-156 PSKFLTNLK
+156 PSNFLTNLK

-200 TAEKYMKRGK
+200 AAEKFMERGK
-210 FILPDG
+210 FVLPDG

-259 FTSLTWFPHFFNV
+259 YTTLTWFPHFFNV
-272 NFKKYQFKVIC
+272 SFKRFQFKVIC
-283 QCDKGPVLIEH
+283 QCDKGPVVIEH
-294 ENSVGVAFH
+294 ENSIGIAFH
-303 PQIHYVETVKMLENF
+303 PQVNYIETVKILENF
-318 INRKFQEIQDKLFS
+318 VSKKFQEVQDKLFS
-332 FKKNDEIKIVEN
+332 FKKTDIKIVEN

-352 YKLNDEQKI
+352 YKLNDEQRKG
-361 EKKKHEQYVP
+361 KKLLDDQFISS
-371 NNNSNVGKVNS
+371 NNKSNVGKVNS

-389 KKVRNVASHVGFGFN
+389 KKVRNEAGHVGFGFN

-431 MSSDLQKQELINNLF
+431 LSPEQQRQEILNDMF

-456 SAIFQPISSNVNSPE
+456 STIFQPIITNKKKKINQKN
-471 IDQNT
+471 IFQT
-476 LIKSLKERNHNNV
+476 LKEGKNID
-489 EDENGLDY
+489 EDDENGLEY
-497 LTFIDRGKMDEKQL
+497 MTFIDRGKMDEKQL

-529 EHTTNFRNYE
+529 EHTTNFETKNYE
-539 NYKNSKPFKLFM
+539 KYKDYKQYKNFIKK
-551 KNQKKLKNKK
+551 QKKAK
-561 NFNLTDKN
+561 FNLTDTNFYNKSNKN
-569 FFNRNNKLPIQKAG
+569 KNKLKNTN
-583 SSLSLNNEKQKKMNL
+583 SLLILDRDRQKKINT
-598 LNMEAEYQNL
+598 LNMEAAYQSLMKNVDKDTNKK
-608 IGNTPPP
+608 NTYY
-615 ETNNKTMTYLKTE
+615 KTQ
-628 PNHKKKYSLK
+628 PNFYTKKKYSLTLK
-638 LNIYRKDSRKNDKD
+638 KNDINK
-652 EEEEDDNVNYENG
+652 EDNEDLDYFYN
-665 NKNNAGNRIKQLQ
+665 NKNDAKNRIKELQ

-701 KKWISKEDFH
+701 KKWVSKEDFH
-711 RVFGLHTT
+711 RVFGIHTT
-719 AIRPIPN
+719 AIKPIPN

>member
-1 MNILIVNAFGSSP
+1 MNILIINAFGSSP
-14 SAKAKFSS
+14 SAKAKFST
-22 FCEIIKSLFK
+22 FCEIIKSIFR

-44 FIYRTPRTI
+44 FIYRTPKTI

-58 NYDNNPGEATQNDTL
+58 NFDINPGEATQNDSS

-91 YLPWND
+91 YIPWDD

-126 VYYLATGARNEF
+126 IYYLATGARNEF
-138 NFINGKGEIQ
+138 NFINAKGEIQ
-148 AIEEIQKI
+148 SIEEIQNI

-192 NIGLHKQI
+192 NVGLHKQI
-200 TAEKYMKRGK
+200 AAEKYMQRGK
-210 FILPDG
+210 FVLPDG
-216 FKGKDYVKNKNTLV
+216 FKGKDYIKNKNTLV

-259 FTSLTWFPHFFNV
+259 FTTLTWFVHSFNV

-283 QCDKGPVLIEH
+283 QCDKGPVVIEH

-303 PQIHYVETVKMLENF
+303 PQSNYPETIKILENF
-318 INRKFQEIQDKLFS
+318 ISKKFQEIQDKLFS
-332 FKKNDEIKIVEN
+332 FKKPDIKIEEN
-344 ELPLMFRN
+344 ELPLMFRY
-352 YKLNDEQKI
+352 YKLNDEQRRG
-361 EKKKHEQYVP
+361 KKKDEQY
-371 NNNSNVGKVNS
+371 NILNINSNVGKVNS

-389 KKVRNVASHVGFGFN
+389 KKVRNEAGHVGFGFN

-424 KKKIQEI
+424 KKKIKEI
-431 MSSDLQKQELINNLF
+431 LTPEQQRQELINDMF

-456 SAIFQPISSNVNSPE
+456 STIFQPIKSN
-471 IDQNT
+471 QNKK
-476 LIKSLKERNHNNV
+476 INNIMQNLQ
-489 EDENGLDY
+489 ESKNMNNDEEENGLEY
-497 LTFIDRGKMDEKQL
+497 MTFIDRGKMDEKQL

-529 EHTTNFRNYE
+529 ENTTNFGNRNYE
-539 NYKNSKPFKLFM
+539 TYKDSKNYRIFI
-551 KNQKKLKNKK
+551 KNQNKSKKKFKFKNKK
-561 NFNLTDKN
+561 TK
-569 FFNRNNKLPIQKAG
+569 FFF
-583 SSLSLNNEKQKKMNL
+583 
-598 LNMEAEYQNL
+598 
-608 IGNTPPP
+608 
-615 ETNNKTMTYLKTE
+615 
-628 PNHKKKYSLK
+628 
-638 LNIYRKDSRKNDKD
+638 
-652 EEEEDDNVNYENG
+652 V
-665 NKNNAGNRIKQLQ
+665 
-678 EKWKEYDQLSPE
+678 
-690 QRQRREFLESK
+690 
-701 KKWISKEDFH
+701 
-711 RVFGLHTT
+711 
-719 AIRPIPN
+719 IR
-726 VMSYGKPVTDY
+726 
-737 KFREINHEKWLT
+737 
-749 PNGFV
+749 

>member
-1 MNILIVNAFGSSP
+1 MNILIVNAFGNSP

-32 KVSEKSGIDNFY
+32 KVSEKSGIDNFF
-44 FIYRTPRTI
+44 FIYRTPKTI

-58 NYDNNPGEATQNDTL
+58 NYDSNPGEATQNDSL

-91 YLPWND
+91 YLPWDD

-107 LCKMTGKIVYLGG
+107 LCKVNGKIIYLGG

-126 VYYLATGARNEF
+126 IYYLATGARNEY
-138 NFINGKGEIQ
+138 NFINAKGEIQ

-156 PSKFLTNLK
+156 PSNFLTNLK

-200 TAEKYMKRGK
+200 AAEKFMERGK
-210 FILPDG
+210 FVLPDG

-259 FTSLTWFPHFFNV
+259 YTTLTWFPHFFNV
-272 NFKKYQFKVIC
+272 SFKRFQFKVIC
-283 QCDKGPVLIEH
+283 QCDKGPVVIEH
-294 ENSVGVAFH
+294 ENSIGIAFH
-303 PQIHYVETVKMLENF
+303 PQVNYIETVKILENF
-318 INRKFQEIQDKLFS
+318 VSKKFQEVQDKLFS
-332 FKKNDEIKIVEN
+332 FKKTDIKIVEN

-352 YKLNDEQKI
+352 YKLNDEQRKG
-361 EKKKHEQYVP
+361 KKLLDDQFISS
-371 NNNSNVGKVNS
+371 NNKSNVGKVNS

-389 KKVRNVASHVGFGFN
+389 KKVRNEAGHVGFGFN

-431 MSSDLQKQELINNLF
+431 LSPEQQRQEILNDMF

-456 SAIFQPISSNVNSPE
+456 STIFQPIITNKKKKINQKN
-471 IDQNT
+471 IFQT
-476 LIKSLKERNHNNV
+476 LKEGKNID
-489 EDENGLDY
+489 EDDENGLEY
-497 LTFIDRGKMDEKQL
+497 MTFIDRGKMDERQL

-529 EHTTNFRNYE
+529 EHTTNFETKNYE
-539 NYKNSKPFKLFM
+539 KYKDSKQYKNFIKK
-551 KNQKKLKNKK
+551 QKKAK
-561 NFNLTDKN
+561 FNLTDTNFYNKSNKN
-569 FFNRNNKLPIQKAG
+569 KNKLKNTN
-583 SSLSLNNEKQKKMNL
+583 SLLILDRDRQKKINA
-598 LNMEAEYQNL
+598 LNMEAAYQSLMKNVDKDTNKK
-608 IGNTPPP
+608 NTYY
-615 ETNNKTMTYLKTE
+615 KTQ
-628 PNHKKKYSLK
+628 PNFYTKKKYSLTLK
-638 LNIYRKDSRKNDKD
+638 KNDSNK
-652 EEEEDDNVNYENG
+652 EDNEDLDYFYN
-665 NKNNAGNRIKQLQ
+665 NKNDAKNRIKELQ

-701 KKWISKEDFH
+701 KKWVSKEDFH
-711 RVFGLHTT
+711 RVFGIHTT
-719 AIRPIPN
+719 AIKPIPN